1 MGESAEPRPQPFRVG
16 NTMFVR
22 MPGAGLCH
30 MGAWGWQPCTEGY
43 LEALRNIENGKGGE
57 T

>member
-1 MGESAEPRPQPFRVG
+1 MNEPIESRPQPFKVG

-22 MPGAGLCH
+22 IPGVGLCH
-30 MGAWGWQPCTEGY
+30 MGAWGWQPCAEGY
-43 LEALRNIENGKGGE
+43 LEALHNIENRKGEE